1 MCTVIDLTA
10 RISYYSSGD
19 QYKVVT
25 FTGPEKGAGTKSK
38 IYIVLYGEDG
48 KTQEKELKFD
58 PSNKDAFAAG
68 K

>member
-1 MCTVIDLTA
+1 MPLLTTLTK
-10 RISYYSSGD
+10 IVFFSGD

-38 IYIVLYGEDG
+38 VYIVLYGDDG
-48 KTQEKELKFD
+48 KTEEKELAID
-58 PSNKDAFAAG
+58 RSNKDAFAAG